1 MTTNAITLQ
10 SIGDSF
16 QIIGSA
22 TGFAKKQTVNNQE
35 SYKLSFQ
42 FFIHDRL
49 VKITT
54 NGYTIHSKEDI
65 IEKIEETMAEE
76 SKRGS

>member
-1 MTTNAITLQ
+1 MTTNTIRLHP
-10 SIGDSF
+10 IGDDF

-22 TGFAKKQTVNNQE
+22 TGFAKKQTVKNQE
-35 SYKLSFQ
+35 SYKLSFR

-54 NGYTIHSKEDI
+54 KGYTIHSKEDI

-76 SKRGS
+76 SKRSN